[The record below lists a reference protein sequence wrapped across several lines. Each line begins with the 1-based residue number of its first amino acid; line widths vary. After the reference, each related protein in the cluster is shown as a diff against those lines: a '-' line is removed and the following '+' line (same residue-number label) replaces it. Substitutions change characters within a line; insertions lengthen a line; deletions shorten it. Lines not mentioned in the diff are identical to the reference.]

1 MLHRVESDEASS
13 PTKAGLAV
21 DSKGSLLALR
31 QVEKVSDDFF
41 RRSRAISK
49 VELLVLD
56 TVLDGVLGVVGLV
69 VESDDSGNPEF
80 FEDGDVVVG
89 SEALV
94 LA

>member
-1 MLHRVESDEASS
+1 M
-13 PTKAGLAV
+13 

-69 VESDDSGNPEF
+69 VESDDSG
-80 FEDGDVVVG
+80 D
-89 SEALV
+89 S
-94 LA
+94 